1 MLRVGDNNKWE
12 AKPIFNKLTFLK
24 EDMHS
29 NDAVWQVSQYKYVQN
44 KRRHKRQGN
53 LSTDWDLALVKHGI
67 DKVLPPW
74 PEEWVGVNWVKK
86 GTIQKE
92 HVWGSEV

>member
-29 NDAVWQVSQYKYVQN
+29 NDAMWQVSQYKYVQN
-44 KRRHKRQGN
+44 KR
-53 LSTDWDLALVKHGI
+53 
-67 DKVLPPW
+67 
-74 PEEWVGVNWVKK
+74 
-86 GTIQKE
+86 
-92 HVWGSEV
+92 